1 MGKRS
6 RLRNRDAAGAAKKKA
21 MPYVARPFEGLAG
34 EGDWVALRH
43 FVPAATAGLTLA
55 AGEDRAVTACSLLP
69 GATPA
74 MVRPDGDIWLG
85 LQVQHAFGDAAREL
99 AYALER
105 ALEAEPGTSVSVVE
119 DPGPG
124 PRLHD
129 LLEPSAPFEV
139 QVHDGFDF
147 WVADVDDPTGQVA
160 ASLESANQAAW
171 PTVRLTSVE
180 AAYWT
185 RMGQR
190 EYLRWVM
197 PQQED
202 DVLDALARLHEAGSD
217 RLVDGSRLIGSFRA
231 HGLVV
236 PVWEVPDGTGGEALE
251 EPADSLRARLD
262 EALSRSGPLTA
273 AQRSARS
280 GLTSRQLTIN

>member
-6 RLRNRDAAGAAKKKA
+6 RLRNRDATGAAKKKA

-43 FVPAATAGLTLA
+43 FVPAATASLTLA
-55 AGEDRAVTACSLLP
+55 ADMDRSVTACSLLP

-74 MVRPDGDIWLG
+74 MVRPNGDVWLG

-105 ALEAEPGTSVSVVE
+105 ALETEPGSSVNVVD

-124 PRLHD
+124 ARLHD
-129 LLEPSAPFEV
+129 LLDPDAPFEV
-139 QVHDGFDF
+139 QVHEGFDF
-147 WVADVDDPTGQVA
+147 WVADVDDATGQVA
-160 ASLESANQAAW
+160 ASLETANEAAW

-197 PQQED
+197 PQHED
-202 DVLDALARLHEAGSD
+202 DVLDALARLHEADSD
-217 RLVDGSRLIGSFRA
+217 RLVEGSRLIGSFRA

-236 PVWEVPDGTGGEALE
+236 PVWEVPGGTGGEALE
-251 EPADSLRARLD
+251 EPADALLARLD
-262 EALSRSGPLTA
+262 EAFGQSGPLTA
-273 AQRSARS
+273 AQRSARN